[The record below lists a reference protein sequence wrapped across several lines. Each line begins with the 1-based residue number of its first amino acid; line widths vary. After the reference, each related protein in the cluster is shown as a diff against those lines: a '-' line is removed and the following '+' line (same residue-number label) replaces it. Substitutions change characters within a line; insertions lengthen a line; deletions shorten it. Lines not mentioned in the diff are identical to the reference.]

1 MFSSKS
7 KRSHPASTASRR
19 LLRSRTSD
27 RPTND
32 RGDRADAMV
41 PITIPVRVAMS
52 VAVTM
57 TMPVAM
63 SMTMTAVAVSVAVTV
78 STMPLP
84 GNRCGR
90 EHHRG
95 GDGNDKANFSKFPPY
110 EII

>member
-1 MFSSKS
+1 M
-7 KRSHPASTASRR
+7 R
-19 LLRSRTSD
+19 
-27 RPTND
+27 
-32 RGDRADAMV
+32 MV

-63 SMTMTAVAVSVAVTV
+63 SMTMTAVAMSVAVTV
-78 STMPLP
+78 TGDHQPLP